1 MSWKI
6 ASWKLSGQHC
16 LCGICLVVLAM
27 IMSFASEEIVIVK
40 AKRAIVPEGV
50 YTYTEPDEYFSETDE
65 HETKDASVYNPIVNN
80 AK

>member
-1 MSWKI
+1 MEQKNILWI
-6 ASWKLSGQHC
+6 LSGQHW
-16 LCGICLVVLAM
+16 LCGICFVLLVM

-50 YTYTEPDEYFSETDE
+50 YTYTEPDEYFSESDE
-65 HETKDASVYNPIVNN
+65 HETKDTSVYNPIVNN